1 MQTAEKYGKT
11 TRKTLTEFR
20 TAPKKLPPPA
30 RKTDLQVWAAAAQI
44 SKLETKNK
52 GKRDEDKGRERE
64 GEREGERER
73 VRE

>member
-20 TAPKKLPPPA
+20 TAPKKLPPPT

-44 SKLETKNK
+44 SKLETKTKEK
-52 GKRDEDKGRERE
+52 GMKTKEERERE
-64 GEREGERER
+64 REREDESE
-73 VRE
+73 

>member
-44 SKLETKNK
+44 SKLETKTKAK
-52 GKRDEDKGRERE
+52 GMKTKEERERE
-64 GEREGERER
+64 RERER
-73 VRE
+73 EDESE